1 MPRTHGYAPI
11 GKRCFG
17 KHDWVAKG
25 RTNVIGALLNGLLLT
40 VSLFQS
46 NIDSLIFSA
55 WLKEDLIPKLSKASV
70 VIMDNASFHK
80 SSCMKKALKESGHEL
95 LYLPKYSP
103 DLNPIEQKWSQL
115 KRKRKLENASVEEL
129 FKTTGRDTF
138 KQV

>member
-1 MPRTHGYAPI
+1 MG
-11 GKRCFG
+11 
-17 KHDWVAKG
+17 AKG

-103 DLNPIEQKWSQL
+103 D
-115 KRKRKLENASVEEL
+115 
-129 FKTTGRDTF
+129 
-138 KQV
+138 

>member
-17 KHDWVAKG
+17 KHDWGAKG

-55 WLKEDLIPKLSKASV
+55 
-70 VIMDNASFHK
+70 
-80 SSCMKKALKESGHEL
+80 
-95 LYLPKYSP
+95 
-103 DLNPIEQKWSQL
+103 
-115 KRKRKLENASVEEL
+115 
-129 FKTTGRDTF
+129 
-138 KQV
+138 